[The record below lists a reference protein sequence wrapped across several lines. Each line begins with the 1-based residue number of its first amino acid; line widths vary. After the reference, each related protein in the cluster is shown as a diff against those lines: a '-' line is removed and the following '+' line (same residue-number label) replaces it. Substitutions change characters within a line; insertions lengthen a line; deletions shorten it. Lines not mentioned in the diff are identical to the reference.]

1 MITTFLATLTPML
14 TLFTCIAIGFVFTK
28 LKILPEGSS
37 KVMAK
42 LETWIFCPALSFM
55 TMVRFCTVKTI
66 GEHIINITLG
76 VIGVAFAMGL
86 AIFLSRFFAK
96 RGSYER
102 GVYAYALAFANGGYM
117 GDPIVLALFGDVGL
131 SYYKLFYLPF
141 SIMINSWGITVLTPA
156 TEKKSNL
163 WRKLLNAPTVAM
175 LAGIAVGL
183 SGLGGYLP
191 TFVTGSLDTLKSCM
205 GPVAMLLAGATI
217 AKYNVLG
224 MLKKKKVYVAAA
236 FSLLIQ
242 PALVVALIFGVKTLA
257 NIAFGLSIDND
268 GLFLAFFASATAIG
282 LNTVV
287 FPEAYGGDPE
297 TGASITLISHTMCV
311 VTIPLLYALMVTIFG
326 TPFQLM

>member
-14 TLFTCIAIGFVFTK
+14 TLFVCITVGFIFTK
-28 LKILPEGSS
+28 MKILPEGSS

-42 LETWIFCPALSFM
+42 LETWIFCPALGFM

-66 GEHIINITLG
+66 GEHIINITLA
-76 VIGVAFAMGL
+76 VIGVTFAMSI

-117 GDPIVLALFGDVGL
+117 GDPIVQALFGDIGL

-141 SIMINSWGITVLTPA
+141 SIMINSWGISVLTPA
-156 TEKKSNL
+156 TENKRNL
-163 WRKLLNAPTVAM
+163 WRKLLNAPTIAM

-191 TFVTGSLDTLKSCM
+191 AFVTGSLDALKSCM

-217 AKYNVLG
+217 AKYNVFE

-242 PALVVALIFGVKTLA
+242 PVLLVSLLFGAKTLT
-257 NIAFGLSIDND
+257 NLLFGLSIGND
-268 GLFLAFFASATAIG
+268 VLFLAFFGSASAIG

-311 VTIPLLYALMVTIFG
+311 ITIPLMYALMVSIFG
-326 TPFQLM
+326 TPFLWL

>member
-1 MITTFLATLTPML
+1 MIATFLATLTPML
-14 TLFTCIAIGFVFTK
+14 TLFICIAVGFVFTK

-55 TMVRFCTVKTI
+55 TMVRFCTVETI
-66 GEHIINITLG
+66 GEHIINITLA
-76 VIGVAFAMGL
+76 VIGVAFAMGV

-102 GVYAYALAFANGGYM
+102 GVYSYALSFANGGYM
-117 GDPIVLALFGDVGL
+117 GDPIVLSLFGDIGL
-131 SYYKLFYLPF
+131 SYYKLFYLPL

-156 TEKKSNL
+156 TEKKNNL

-191 TFVTGSLDTLKSCM
+191 AFVTGSLDALKSCM

-217 AKYNVLG
+217 AKYNVFG
-224 MLKKKKVYVAAA
+224 MLKKKKVYIATAY
-236 FSLLIQ
+236 SLLLK
-242 PALVVALIFGVKTLA
+242 PALVVAVIFCTKTLA
-257 NIAFGLSIDND
+257 NLAFGLSIGND
-268 GLFLAFFASATAIG
+268 VLFLAFFGSATAIG

-297 TGASITLISHTMCV
+297 TGASMTLVSHTLCV
-311 VTIPLLYALMVTIFG
+311 ITIPLLYALMVTIFG

>member
-14 TLFTCIAIGFVFTK
+14 TLFICIAIGFTFTK

-55 TMVRFCTVKTI
+55 TMVRFCTVETI

-76 VIGVAFAMGL
+76 VIGVAFAMGV

-102 GVYAYALAFANGGYM
+102 GVYAYALSFANGSYM
-117 GDPIVLALFGDVGL
+117 GDPIVQVLFGDIGL

-156 TEKKSNL
+156 TEKRNNL
-163 WRKLLNAPTVAM
+163 WRKLLNAPTIAM
-175 LAGIAVGL
+175 LVGIAVGL

-191 TFVTGSLDTLKSCM
+191 AFVTGSLDTLKSCM

-217 AKYNVLG
+217 AKYDVLA
-224 MLKKKKVYVAAA
+224 MFKKKKVYVANT
-236 FSLLIQ
+236 FSLLIR
-242 PALVVALIFGVKTLA
+242 PALVVALTFGVKTLA
-257 NIAFGLSIDND
+257 NMIFGLSIGND
-268 GLFLAFFASATAIG
+268 VLFLSFFASASAIG

-311 VTIPLLYALMVTIFG
+311 ITIPLLYALMVVIFG
-326 TPFQLM
+326 TPFA

>member
-14 TLFTCIAIGFVFTK
+14 TLFVCIAIGFTFTK

-55 TMVRFCTVKTI
+55 TMVRFCTVETI

-76 VIGVAFAMGL
+76 VIGVAFAMGV

-102 GVYAYALAFANGGYM
+102 GVYAYALSFANGSYM
-117 GDPIVLALFGDVGL
+117 GDPIVQVLFGDIGL

-156 TEKKSNL
+156 TEKRNNL
-163 WRKLLNAPTVAM
+163 WRKLLNAPTIAM
-175 LAGIAVGL
+175 LVGIAVGL

-191 TFVTGSLDTLKSCM
+191 AFVTGSLDTLKSCM

-217 AKYNVLG
+217 AKYDVFA
-224 MLKKKKVYVAAA
+224 MFKKKKVYVANT
-236 FSLLIQ
+236 FSLLIR
-242 PALVVALIFGVKTLA
+242 PSLVVALVFGVKTLA
-257 NIAFGLSIDND
+257 NMIFGLSIGND
-268 GLFLAFFASATAIG
+268 VLFLSFFASASAIG

-311 VTIPLLYALMVTIFG
+311 ITIPLLYALMVVIFG
-326 TPFQLM
+326 TPFA

>member
-14 TLFTCIAIGFVFTK
+14 TLFVCIAVGFVFTK

-55 TMVRFCTVKTI
+55 TMVRFCTIETI
-66 GEHIINITLG
+66 GEHIINITLA
-76 VIGVAFAMGL
+76 VIGVAFAMGVAML
-86 AIFLSRFFAK
+86 LSRFFAK

-102 GVYAYALAFANGGYM
+102 GVYAYALSFANGSYM
-117 GDPIVLALFGDVGL
+117 GDPIVLSLFGDIGL

-163 WRKLLNAPTVAM
+163 WRKLLNAPTIAM

-183 SGLGGYLP
+183 SGLGGNMP
-191 TFVTGSLDTLKSCM
+191 AFVTGSLDALKSCM

-217 AKYNVLG
+217 AKYDVFA
-224 MLKKKKVYVAAA
+224 MLKKTKVYVATAY
-236 FSLLIQ
+236 SLLVK
-242 PALVVALIFGVKTLA
+242 PALVVAVIFGAKTLA
-257 NIAFGLSIDND
+257 NLFFGFAIGND
-268 GLFLAFFASATAIG
+268 VLFLAFFGSATAIG

-297 TGASITLISHTMCV
+297 TGASITLVSHTMCV
-311 VTIPLLYALMVTIFG
+311 ITIPLLYALMVAIFG
-326 TPFQLM
+326 TPFA

>member
-1 MITTFLATLTPML
+1 ML
-14 TLFTCIAIGFVFTK
+14 TLFICIAIGFVLTK
-28 LKILPEGSS
+28 FKILPDGSS

-42 LETWIFCPALSFM
+42 LEIWIFCPALSFM
-55 TMVRFCTVKTI
+55 TMVHCCTVKTI

-102 GVYAYALAFANGGYM
+102 GVYAYAMAFANGGYM
-117 GDPIVLALFGDVGL
+117 GDPIILALFGEMAL

-141 SIMINSWGITVLTPA
+141 SLMINSWGISVLTPN
-156 TEKKSNL
+156 TGKKSNV

-175 LAGIAVGL
+175 LAGITVGL
-183 SGLGGYLP
+183 AGVSAYLP
-191 TFVTGSLDTLKSCM
+191 NFVTGSLDTLKACM

-217 AKYNVLG
+217 AKYNFLS
-224 MLKKKKVYVAAA
+224 MLKNKKVYAVTAIK
-236 FSLLIQ
+236 LLLM
-242 PALVVALIFGVKTLA
+242 PMLTVALIFGVKTLA
-257 NIAFGLSIDND
+257 NAALGLSIDND
-268 GLFLAFFASATAIG
+268 VLFLAFFASASAIG

-297 TGASITLISHTMCV
+297 SGAGLALVSHTLCV
-311 VTIPLLYALMVTIFG
+311 ITIPLMYALMVTIFG